1 MISLWHDI
9 TYELRVLGKNAG
21 FAAIAILT
29 LALGIGANTTL
40 FSVVNGVLLNPLPF
54 TDSDKLLS
62 VYTSTNNFD
71 RSSVS
76 YPNFLDWQKD
86 NHSFTALS
94 AYRGDDFNMTGS
106 GEPERLHGRMISAE
120 FFPTLG
126 VQPLAGRYFRPEED
140 LPGAGPVAML
150 GDEFWRRRFGS
161 ASDIVGKSITL
172 NGKSYTVV
180 GIAPQRLPMTAPSDL
195 YVPIGQWNDPTF
207 RDRHVS
213 MGMRVVGR
221 LKPGVSMQQA
231 RADMNGIA
239 KNLADAYPDSNKASG
254 IEMLSLKTDVVG
266 DVRAILLIL
275 LGAVSFVLLIACA
288 NVANLLLARSTGRT
302 REFAIRTALGASPW
316 RVVRQLLTESLIL
329 GTVGGFLG
337 LLLARVGT
345 KAVLSALPDA
355 LPRAD
360 EIHMDWHVLFFTAA
374 ISILTSVVFGLAPA
388 IKLLSPRLDETLR
401 EGSRGSSGK
410 RSFLQRALVA
420 TEMAMALVLLVGAGL
435 MIRSLSELWQVNPGF
450 NPRNVLSFA
459 LSVTSESKVTPDQL
473 RAKFRESLKQL
484 ESVNG
489 VEQASMLVGSLPM
502 SGDSELPFW
511 VDGQPKPA
519 NQSEMPFALFYTVTP
534 HYLQAMGIPLLRGRF
549 LTDQDNEHSPAVIVI
564 DSSLAKKFFPNE
576 DPIGKHLN
584 LGIFEA
590 KPEIVG
596 IVGHV
601 EHWGLGDTGHQTLQS
616 QMYTPV
622 WQLPDQLWPLLAGGS
637 GYVVR
642 TSQSEGLAGRLRE
655 AASRFDTSAVLYDV
669 KPMEDIVAGSISNQ
683 KLAMMLLSLF
693 SILALLLSAI
703 GIYGVISYLAGQRT
717 HEIGIRLALGASRR
731 DVLRMVLNDAMR
743 ITLVG
748 VAVGLVVAFALTRL
762 LAKMIYGVSA
772 TDPFTFVGVALLL
785 TGVALLAC
793 YLPARR
799 AMQVDPMVVLRY
811 E

>member
-1 MISLWHDI
+1 
-9 TYELRVLGKNAG
+9 
-21 FAAIAILT
+21 
-29 LALGIGANTTL
+29 
-40 FSVVNGVLLNPLPF
+40 
-54 TDSDKLLS
+54 
-62 VYTSTNNFD
+62 
-71 RSSVS
+71 
-76 YPNFLDWQKD
+76 
-86 NHSFTALS
+86 
-94 AYRGDDFNMTGS
+94 
-106 GEPERLHGRMISAE
+106 
-120 FFPTLG
+120 
-126 VQPLAGRYFRPEED
+126 
-140 LPGAGPVAML
+140 
-150 GDEFWRRRFGS
+150 
-161 ASDIVGKSITL
+161 
-172 NGKSYTVV
+172 
-180 GIAPQRLPMTAPSDL
+180 
-195 YVPIGQWNDPTF
+195 
-207 RDRHVS
+207 
-213 MGMRVVGR
+213 
-221 LKPGVSMQQA
+221 
-231 RADMNGIA
+231 
-239 KNLADAYPDSNKASG
+239 
-254 IEMLSLKTDVVG
+254 
-266 DVRAILLIL
+266 
-275 LGAVSFVLLIACA
+275 
-288 NVANLLLARSTGRT
+288 
-302 REFAIRTALGASPW
+302 
-316 RVVRQLLTESLIL
+316 
-329 GTVGGFLG
+329 
-337 LLLARVGT
+337 
-345 KAVLSALPDA
+345 
-355 LPRAD
+355 
-360 EIHMDWHVLFFTAA
+360 
-374 ISILTSVVFGLAPA
+374 
-388 IKLLSPRLDETLR
+388 
-401 EGSRGSSGK
+401 
-410 RSFLQRALVA
+410 
-420 TEMAMALVLLVGAGL
+420 
-435 MIRSLSELWQVNPGF
+435 
-450 NPRNVLSFA
+450 
-459 LSVTSESKVTPDQL
+459 
-473 RAKFRESLKQL
+473 
-484 ESVNG
+484 
-489 VEQASMLVGSLPM
+489 
-502 SGDSELPFW
+502 
-511 VDGQPKPA
+511 
-519 NQSEMPFALFYTVTP
+519 
-534 HYLQAMGIPLLRGRF
+534 LLRGRF

>member
-1 MISLWHDI
+1 
-9 TYELRVLGKNAG
+9 
-21 FAAIAILT
+21 
-29 LALGIGANTTL
+29 
-40 FSVVNGVLLNPLPF
+40 
-54 TDSDKLLS
+54 
-62 VYTSTNNFD
+62 
-71 RSSVS
+71 
-76 YPNFLDWQKD
+76 
-86 NHSFTALS
+86 
-94 AYRGDDFNMTGS
+94 
-106 GEPERLHGRMISAE
+106 
-120 FFPTLG
+120 
-126 VQPLAGRYFRPEED
+126 
-140 LPGAGPVAML
+140 ML
-150 GDEFWRRRFGS
+150 GDEFWKRRFGS

-793 YLPARR
+793 YLPGAPRHAGRSDGGFALRVSIPHLVVVVTQLRFAFAVQMQPAR
-799 AMQVDPMVVLRY
+799 V
-811 E
+811 

>member
-86 NHSFTALS
+86 NHSFTALA

-207 RDRHVS
+207 RNRHVS

>member
-86 NHSFTALS
+86 NHSFTALA

-150 GDEFWRRRFGS
+150 GDEFWKRRFGS

-221 LKPGVSMQQA
+221 LKPGVLIQQA

-388 IKLLSPRLDETLR
+388 FKLLSPRLDETLK

-459 LSVTSESKVTPDQL
+459 LSVTSKSKVTPDQL

-772 TDPFTFVGVALLL
+772 TDPFTFLGVALLL

>member
-86 NHSFTALS
+86 NHSFTALA

-150 GDEFWRRRFGS
+150 GDEFWKRRFGS

>member
-1 MISLWHDI
+1 MISLWQDI
-9 TYELRVLGKNAG
+9 TYELRVLRKNAG
-21 FAAIAILT
+21 FTAIAILT

-54 TDSDKLLS
+54 PDSDKLFS

-76 YPNFLDWQKD
+76 YLNFLDWQKD
-86 NHSFTALS
+86 NHSFTSLA

-120 FFPTLG
+120 FFPVLG
-126 VQPLAGRYFRPEED
+126 VQPIAGRYFRPEEN

-150 GDEFWRRRFGS
+150 GDEFWKRRFGS
-161 ASDIVGKSITL
+161 AQDIVGRSITL
-172 NGKSYTVV
+172 NGESYTVV

-221 LKPGVSMQQA
+221 LKPGLSIQQA

-239 KNLADAYPDSNKASG
+239 KNLEDAYPDSNKASG
-254 IEMLSLKTDVVG
+254 IDVLSLKTDVVG

-337 LLLARVGT
+337 LLLAKVGT

-355 LPRAD
+355 LPRTD
-360 EIHMDWHVLFFTAA
+360 EIHMDWHVLFFTAV
-374 ISILTSVVFGLAPA
+374 ISILTSMVFGLAPA
-388 IKLLSPRLDETLR
+388 LKLLKPRLDETLK

-435 MIRSLSELWQVNPGF
+435 MIRSLTQLWQVNPGF

-459 LSVTSESKVTPDQL
+459 LSVTSPGKVTPDQL
-473 RAKFRESLKQL
+473 RSKFRESLKQF

-489 VEQASMLVGSLPM
+489 LEDVSMLVGSLPM

-511 VDGQPKPA
+511 VEGHPKPA
-519 NQSEMPFALFYTVTP
+519 NQSEMDFALFYTVTP
-534 HYLQAMGIPLLRGRF
+534 RYIQTMGIPLLRGRF

-564 DSSLAKKFFPNE
+564 DANLAKKFFPNE

-622 WQLPDQLWPLLAGGS
+622 WQLPEQLWPLLAGGS
-637 GYVVR
+637 GYVAR
-642 TSQSEGLAGRLRE
+642 SSQSEGLAGKLRE

-669 KPMEDIVAGSISNQ
+669 KPMEEIVAGSISSQ

-693 SILALLLSAI
+693 SALALLLSAI

-731 DVLRMVLNDAMR
+731 DVLQMVLQDGMR

-748 VAVGLVVAFALTRL
+748 VAIGLVVAFALTRL
-762 LAKMIYGVSA
+762 LAKLIYGVSA